1 MVGYS
6 GDGNFGWAA
15 AASFAH
21 VDQVISI
28 FCSSLKIDKADVHEL
43 IQSTKL
49 FERPKLNDDSND
61 YIEDWG
67 REHHPPQ
74 NGCLNEHH
82 NLVETC
88 FFFVVLAISR
98 I

>member
-6 GDGNFGWAA
+6 GAGNFGRAA

-49 FERPKLNDDSND
+49 YERPKLSDDSND
-61 YIEDWG
+61 YIEDCG

-74 NGCLNEHH
+74 NGLKEH
-82 NLVETC
+82 NKLVEIC
-88 FFFVVLAISR
+88 FFFVVLAFSR